1 MEKEPKSIKIVEAV
15 SLAASGKREEALQ
28 LLNDLQAPT
37 SIINLTRHL
46 YRPQTH
52 HAGSKDS
59 CFKENQEIFTQEQS
73 TPESATANDIDW
85 VSLLRQKKLN
95 KFHNSAASILLTSR
109 KNGSFEAINSSSIRE
124 ELLLILTPPTHSYQ
138 DTTLSSALE
147 FIDGRMT
154 SGLLRSAGIGYMAIH
169 LLWPNEHAWPLY
181 NWKRA
186 IDVTHPTVA
195 SLVHFIGHPDSQ

>member
-1 MEKEPKSIKIVEAV
+1 MKKQLKSIKIVEAV

-28 LLNDLQAPT
+28 LLNDLQAPS
-37 SIINLTRHL
+37 SIINLTKQL

-52 HAGSKDS
+52 RAGSKDS
-59 CFKENQEIFTQEQS
+59 FFKENQEIFNQEQS
-73 TPESATANDIDW
+73 TPESSTANDIDW
-85 VSLLRQKKLN
+85 ISLLRQKKLN
-95 KFHNSAASILLTSR
+95 QFHSLAASILLTSH
-109 KNGSFEAINSSSIRE
+109 KTGSFEAINSPSIRE
-124 ELLLILTPPTHSYQ
+124 DLLLILTSPTHSHQ

-147 FIDGRMT
+147 FIDGRMN